1 PTVANAPTFA
11 PTTAPAATS
20 APTVAAK
27 PTTAAVAGPATKINV
42 SYPDGGAHLP
52 LFLARD
58 KGIFAKYGL
67 DVTLQGLGGGSVASA
82 ALIGGDIQIADITG
96 SEIVNAD
103 ANGADILVLATLT
116 PTYPYVFEVNKDI
129 KTKEDLIGQTIA
141 IRAVGDATDIATRVV
156 LKKEGLDPDK
166 DVTILA

>member
-1 PTVANAPTFA
+1 MRQSRAEVNTRQGSERPAMHRHPTERGSFRWARQVGASAVCLGLTLLVAACTAAPAAPTAAPAPTAPAPAAPAKPTTAAAAPTVA

-58 KGIFAKYGL
+58 KGIFAK
-67 DVTLQGLGGGSVASA
+67 
-82 ALIGGDIQIADITG
+82 
-96 SEIVNAD
+96 
-103 ANGADILVLATLT
+103 
-116 PTYPYVFEVNKDI
+116 
-129 KTKEDLIGQTIA
+129 
-141 IRAVGDATDIATRVV
+141 
-156 LKKEGLDPDK
+156 
-166 DVTILA
+166 